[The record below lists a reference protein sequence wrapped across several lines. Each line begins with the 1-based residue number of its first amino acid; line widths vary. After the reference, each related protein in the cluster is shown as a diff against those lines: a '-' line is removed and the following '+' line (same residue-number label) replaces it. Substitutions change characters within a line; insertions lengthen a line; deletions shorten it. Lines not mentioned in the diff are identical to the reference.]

1 MAKRRV
7 FSIDV
12 VESMEF
18 LRLSKEAQL
27 LYFFL
32 MLHTDD
38 EGVIINHEVVVKIT
52 DSSLKALEELTES
65 GMLIKVDKVY
75 IIRHW
80 HKQNKIA
87 PSKIT
92 PSLYQAEI
100 SKLSV
105 NQLKEYVLTK

>member
-1 MAKRRV
+1 MQLLKESGIYMKNKPRKEVYMAKRRV
-7 FSIDV
+7 FSIEV

-65 GMLIKVDKVY
+65 GMLTFANRPQY
-75 IIRHW
+75 W
-80 HKQNKIA
+80 NA
-87 PSKIT
+87 
-92 PSLYQAEI
+92 AEACP
-100 SKLSV
+100 KMM
-105 NQLKEYVLTK
+105 K

>member
-18 LRLSKEAQL
+18 LSLSKKAQL

-52 DSSLKALEELTES
+52 GSSDKALEELTEA
-65 GMLIKVDKVY
+65 GMLIKVDKIY

-80 HKQNKIA
+80 HKQNRIQ
-87 PSKIT
+87 PSRIV
-92 PSLYQAEI
+92 PSLYQEEL
-100 SKLSV
+100 SKLTT
-105 NQLKEYVLTK
+105 NQLKEYVYR